1 MEADAARSVARA
13 RIGWSLAVAVL
24 LLPFGS
30 YGLARAGA
38 LPEGSP
44 IVLGLM
50 AVIAGSLLLPALCE
64 ERAPFRHSSSRLIA
78 RTLTGERSVDLN
90 EIATVWLLT
99 TFSYGSTYRTLV
111 VRDSHGVRLGI
122 TTERSRKKLRRAI
135 EKADAGAARGAPGP
149 RMSSAA
155 REYLA
160 SASGRGLVGHTILAF
175 LLLVV
180 SVSLY
185 VAVVLRL
192 GGQ

>member
-1 MEADAARSVARA
+1 MHDGPCHRMRCSVEADAARSVARA

-135 EKADAGAARGAPGP
+135 EKADAGAARGPRGPG
-149 RMSSAA
+149 
-155 REYLA
+155 
-160 SASGRGLVGHTILAF
+160 
-175 LLLVV
+175 
-180 SVSLY
+180 
-185 VAVVLRL
+185 
-192 GGQ
+192 